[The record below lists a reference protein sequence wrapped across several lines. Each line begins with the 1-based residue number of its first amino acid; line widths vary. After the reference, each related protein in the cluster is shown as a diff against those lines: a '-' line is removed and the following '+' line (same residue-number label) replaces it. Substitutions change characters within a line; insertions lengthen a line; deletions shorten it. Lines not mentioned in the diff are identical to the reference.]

1 MGRTLVKKCTKKK
14 IVLFWGD
21 LKLEPFLKGMN
32 FARFNFSSE
41 DSMLVQSFRERR
53 LPRACF
59 KVGKGKNLICY
70 SIGSQIC
77 HDNEYCFENPK
88 FLLARPTPD
97 M

>member
-41 DSMLVQSFRERR
+41 DSMLVQSFRERK

-59 KVGKGKNLICY
+59 QSGERKKSNMLQHRF
-70 SIGSQIC
+70 S
-77 HDNEYCFENPK
+77 
-88 FLLARPTPD
+88 D
-97 M
+97 MS